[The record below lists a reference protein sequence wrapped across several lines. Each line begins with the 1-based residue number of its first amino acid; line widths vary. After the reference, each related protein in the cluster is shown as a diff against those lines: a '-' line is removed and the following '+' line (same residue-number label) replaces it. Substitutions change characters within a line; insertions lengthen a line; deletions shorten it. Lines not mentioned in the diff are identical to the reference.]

1 MQQQRETPQ
10 ILEETGGNFS
20 ISFDHCYSRPLSS
33 QQLVTDESTSSNGL
47 AVGSAPSPQMPTEL
61 GNDSL
66 TSCETLNNVEI
77 QEAASSSTT
86 TLEINVGSSKEK
98 QSAFY
103 KKCARCPK
111 VIHDLM

>member
-10 ILEETGGNFS
+10 ILEEIGGDFS
-20 ISFDHCYSRPLSS
+20 IFDDHCYSRPLPS
-33 QQLVTDESTSSNGL
+33 QQLVTDEITSSNGL
-47 AVGSAPSPQMPTEL
+47 AVGSATSSQMPTEL

-66 TSCETLNNVEI
+66 TPCGSLNNLGN
-77 QEAASSSTT
+77 QEAASSSTAT
-86 TLEINVGSSKEK
+86 FEINVGSSKEK

-111 VIHDLM
+111 VIHDLV